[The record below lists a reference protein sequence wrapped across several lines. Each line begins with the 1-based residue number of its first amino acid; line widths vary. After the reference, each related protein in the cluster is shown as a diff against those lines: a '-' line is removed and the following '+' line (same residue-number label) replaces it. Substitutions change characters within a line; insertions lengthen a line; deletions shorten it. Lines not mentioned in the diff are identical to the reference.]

1 MKNGTI
7 VRTWHKKVIACL
19 GLSASEIHEAWEWVI
34 AFEDGAAWGCFR
46 IHDTMWFMRG
56 LYDAPSV
63 SVTCG
68 PRRGKGI
75 WIRMLCGRYA
85 DWFFRKQTDGVIICS
100 AAEGFGSNG
109 FHVNGE
115 CIRYSGKGK
124 FFGKTTYSSSVC
136 DVIQPGPFDKSWNI
150 IVKNDGQEMLAAC
163 MAYYLLIKS
172 EFSTTD

>member
-7 VRTWHKKVIACL
+7 VRTRHKKDIACL

-46 IHDTMWFMRG
+46 MYDTMWFMRG

-68 PRRGKGI
+68 PRGKGI
-75 WIRMLCGRYA
+75 WNRLLYGRYA
-85 DWFFRKQTDGVIICS
+85 DWLFRRRTDESIILS
-100 AAEGFGSNG
+100 VAEDFGTNG
-109 FHVNGE
+109 FYVNE
-115 CIRYSGKGK
+115 KCIRYSGWSEPL
-124 FFGKTTYSSSVC
+124 GKTTYSSSVC
-136 DVIQPGPFDKSWNI
+136 DVIQPGPFDKSWDI

-163 MAYYLLIKS
+163 MAYYLLIKNDL
-172 EFSTTD
+172 STTD